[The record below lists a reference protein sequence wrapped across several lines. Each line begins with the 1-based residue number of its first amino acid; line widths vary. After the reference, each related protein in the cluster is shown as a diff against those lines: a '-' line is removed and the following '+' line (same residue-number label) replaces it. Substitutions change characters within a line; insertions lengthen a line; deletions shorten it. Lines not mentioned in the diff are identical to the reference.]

1 MSAIHETA
9 LWEGQRT
16 RHVATSARRR
26 PTTRVAVWSVSALAH
41 GAALI
46 VIASQFGAKPDND
59 APPVVPPIT
68 IEVVTPAAP
77 APVSAR
83 APEPSHQPA
92 TQQQIV
98 QPRVHKIA
106 PPVPHSPV
114 ANAEPQ
120 PAIGNSKATPVS
132 MPAPDT
138 ASAQP
143 APGSAAQPFA
153 AFAAPA
159 TPTPAPEPAVTPPIG
174 NAAYLRNPPPHYPQ
188 AAQEEGWEGRVV
200 LRVHVDASGHPV
212 DVELHVS
219 SGHDLLDQA
228 ALSAVR
234 HWTFVPAKRGTV
246 PVDGWVDVPL
256 DFRLN

>member
-1 MSAIHETA
+1 MSAIDETA
-9 LWEGQRT
+9 HWEGPRT
-16 RHVATSARRR
+16 MHAATSARRQ
-26 PTTRVAVWSVSALAH
+26 PSARVAVWSLSALAH
-41 GAALI
+41 GTALI
-46 VIASQFGAKPDND
+46 VIASQFGAKPDSD

-68 IEVVTPAAP
+68 IEVVTPATP

-83 APEPSHQPA
+83 APGPSHQPVTA
-92 TQQQIV
+92 QQIA
-98 QPRVHKIA
+98 QPRVHKTA
-106 PPVPHSPV
+106 PPVPHPPV
-114 ANAEPQ
+114 ANAERT

-143 APGSAAQPFA
+143 APGPAAQPFA
-153 AFAAPA
+153 TPA
-159 TPTPAPEPAVTPPIG
+159 TPTPAPAPAVTPPIG

-212 DVELHVS
+212 DVELHTS
-219 SGHDLLDQA
+219 SGHDLLDKA
-228 ALSAVR
+228 ALAAVR